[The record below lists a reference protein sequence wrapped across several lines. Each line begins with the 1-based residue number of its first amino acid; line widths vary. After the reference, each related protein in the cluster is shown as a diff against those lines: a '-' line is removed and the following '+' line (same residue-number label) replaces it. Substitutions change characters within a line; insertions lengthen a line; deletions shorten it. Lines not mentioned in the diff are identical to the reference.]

1 MITYISKSTLD
12 IFAFPRLSYMALE
25 IQNLHQIL
33 TKFDVYNFGIMLIE
47 FVNEKECFNM
57 KKIKLD
63 FMNFPNGQK
72 TLMHKEVNLKTFSM
86 E

>member
-1 MITYISKSTLD
+1 
-12 IFAFPRLSYMALE
+12 
-25 IQNLHQIL
+25 
-33 TKFDVYNFGIMLIE
+33 MLQH
-47 FVNEKECFNM
+47 EKM
-57 KKIKLD
+57 KLD